1 MKNPVAKLQRD
12 CANLRERLDQAE
24 RRNTRACAC
33 HLDTSTTD
41 NNSPCSLMRR
51 DLDYTKN
58 ELAKSRAEVF
68 KLDERSRLL
77 EKTLRETQ
85 DLVRAR
91 DAEIEKLKI
100 ALEEERCRSD
110 GGRSNKHHQR
120 TLSMDDWRGEQ
131 NRRLTDIPR
140 NEFATPGR
148 HSWAD
153 LRALNAFEEERAA
166 QARSFEIFLT
176 KTDSWSG
183 AQVIQAVNDL
193 NGEILQFAA
202 SVTDLCTFGKRPR
215 TSPSRPTQAIQDT
228 AERLGHQLTRIL
240 MARDHSQDSILVQM
254 ALQGCIATCIK
265 RAWSSFCIGFQPKL
279 DVILSQVYVDMYKSE
294 PQPTS
299 SKWRSLAHRHIHT
312 LHPTLAEFIINDLAE
327 TVLRWCL
334 DVLVVAGC
342 IAFDSSAF
350 TRESLRSR
358 FREQVVR
365 ITRSIV
371 KLERVSREEIMSTN
385 FDVIAVDPNDSFDP
399 DLMTDAF
406 HEYTTSHGSLLC
418 TMELGLKCTTRKS
431 LGSPN
436 GEKQE
441 ITYERRILLLPR
453 VVLESV
459 LEALDTR

>member
-1 MKNPVAKLQRD
+1 MPVSNLNLKDLYETTIEFFALRSPSFTLRGLQQENDTEQSIATPVKNPVAKLQRD

-279 DVILSQVYVDMYKSE
+279 DVILSQVYVDMYKSG
-294 PQPTS
+294 T
-299 SKWRSLAHRHIHT
+299 
-312 LHPTLAEFIINDLAE
+312 
-327 TVLRWCL
+327 
-334 DVLVVAGC
+334 
-342 IAFDSSAF
+342 
-350 TRESLRSR
+350 LRSS
-358 FREQVVR
+358 
-365 ITRSIV
+365 TSLPCSSI
-371 KLERVSREEIMSTN
+371 
-385 FDVIAVDPNDSFDP
+385 
-399 DLMTDAF
+399 
-406 HEYTTSHGSLLC
+406 
-418 TMELGLKCTTRKS
+418 GLQNP
-431 LGSPN
+431 SP
-436 GEKQE
+436 
-441 ITYERRILLLPR
+441 LLLNG
-453 VVLESV
+453 
-459 LEALDTR
+459 DH